1 MADERTDP
9 PSSQGSTSLSGLF
22 GLGGSWFF
30 SVRES
35 QLRPEPAT
43 WVRKAWRH
51 HFVCSPGPRQAHNR
65 KTSLGSVCYCTRAA
79 GAGMGCSIVS
89 AMHRGRLGT
98 TMGSRHSSGADLS
111 LSHHVLASELPLAF
125 LATRCPQAPP
135 LLSAVDGLERSRGTS
150 QHSRTVGV
158 AVGDHGQQQQ

>member
-1 MADERTDP
+1 M
-9 PSSQGSTSLSGLF
+9 SGLF

-89 AMHRGRLGT
+89 AMHHGRLGT
-98 TMGSRHSSGADLS
+98 TMGSRHSSGADLL
-111 LSHHVLASELPLAF
+111 LSHSPTMHSLVNFHFPFWRRAAPRHRRCCQRSTASNAQG
-125 LATRCPQAPP
+125 ARVSTA
-135 LLSAVDGLERSRGTS
+135 
-150 QHSRTVGV
+150 
-158 AVGDHGQQQQ
+158 GQ